1 MDQEA
6 WNRIYKDLEDDLAAR
21 RKRAG
26 IPSELDIIIAIDK
39 ARFAMDRG
47 DDDEAIA
54 IIQDVKRQIGNDAP
68 LTRSAGAAPSL
79 DRLDALEDSLHA
91 MTRLGSA
98 RLEVVGEDE
107 EEPTRSASRNTKV
120 NKSIK
125 YDDIADEYVKLW
137 ETSRLRPEKLSAI
150 RREADRVVANR
161 KVYEEISE
169 ETDVPWWFVGLIHGM
184 ECSFSLQKHLHN
196 GDSLKARTWQV
207 PAGRPK
213 EGSPPF
219 TFVDSAVDALE
230 YDKFAGKTDWP
241 LPMVL
246 FRLERYNGF
255 GYRRKFGFA
264 SPYLWSYTSHFTA
277 GKYVKD
283 GVFDVNA
290 VSKQCGA
297 AAMLRD
303 LVERG
308 IVSFEEKPAA
318 PVVAA
323 PVAPKPEPAP
333 VAEPAPSPV
342 ATPAPPPAPAPQ
354 PVAAPQPAPIQVV
367 APAPEPAPTP
377 PPAPQTQPAPQPAP
391 APQVAATPV
400 PTPAPEPAATPPPP
414 APPAPTPVAA
424 KPEPAPAPPTAPPPP
439 APTPTAAPAAAQEP
453 KPAPPPVDPGS
464 GISPAVAAALAELA
478 RRSK

>member
-21 RKRAG
+21 RLRAG
-26 IPSELDIIIAIDK
+26 IPSELDLIIAIDK

-54 IIQDVKRQIGNDAP
+54 IIQDVKRQLGSDQP
-68 LTRSAGAAPSL
+68 LTRSAGASPSL
-79 DRLDALEDSLHA
+79 DRLDALEDNLHA
-91 MTRLGSA
+91 ATRLGSA

-125 YDDIADEYVKLW
+125 YDDIKDEFVKLW
-137 ETSRLRPEKLSAI
+137 ETSRLRPERLSAI

-161 KVYEEISE
+161 KVYEEVSE

-264 SPYLWSYTSHFTA
+264 SPYLWSYTNHFTA

-283 GVFDVNA
+283 GVYDPNA
-290 VSKQCGA
+290 ISKQCGA

-308 IVSFEEKPAA
+308 IVSFDGKPAA
-318 PVVAA
+318 PVVAV
-323 PVAPKPEPAP
+323 PVIPAVTPKPEPA
-333 VAEPAPSPV
+333 VEPAPAPTPV
-342 ATPAPPPAPAPQ
+342 AAPAPAAAPAATPAPAPAPAPIE
-354 PVAAPQPAPIQVV
+354 VAAPAPK
-367 APAPEPAPTP
+367 PE
-377 PPAPQTQPAPQPAP
+377 
-391 APQVAATPV
+391 PV
-400 PTPAPEPAATPPPP
+400 PTPAPVAGPEPTPPP
-414 APPAPTPVAA
+414 APPAPTPVAPLPPALAAA
-424 KPEPAPAPPTAPPPP
+424 KPEPASAPAPVPVPVP
-439 APTPTAAPAAAQEP
+439 AAAPAPAPAAEP
-453 KPAPPPVDPGS
+453 MPAPPPVDPGS

-478 RRSK
+478 RRSR

>member
-6 WNRIYKDLEDDLAAR
+6 WNRIYKDLEDDLATR

-26 IPSELDIIIAIDK
+26 IPSELDLIVAIDK

-54 IIQDVKRQIGNDAP
+54 IIQDVKRQLGADAP

-79 DRLDALEDSLHA
+79 DRLDALEDNLHA
-91 MTRLGSA
+91 TTRLGSA

-125 YDDIADEYVKLW
+125 YDDIKDEYVKLW
-137 ETSRLRPEKLSAI
+137 EASELRPEKLSAV

-219 TFVDSAVDALE
+219 AFVDSAVDALE
-230 YDKFAGKTDWP
+230 YDKFSGKTDWP

-283 GVFDVNA
+283 GVFDANA

-318 PVVAA
+318 PVVAV
-323 PVAPKPEPAP
+323 PVAPKPAPAPEPAPAPAP
-333 VAEPAPSPV
+333 VAAPAP
-342 ATPAPPPAPAPQ
+342 TPAPAPA
-354 PVAAPQPAPIQVV
+354 PEPAAVPIPAPIQVV
-367 APAPEPAPTP
+367 APAPAPSP
-377 PPAPQTQPAPQPAP
+377 EP
-391 APQVAATPV
+391 APQVAVAPA
-400 PTPAPEPAATPPPP
+400 PAPSPAPAAPEPASAPPVP
-414 APPAPTPVAA
+414 APAAAPAPTPAAA
-424 KPEPAPAPPTAPPPP
+424 KPEPAPATVLAAAPVP
-439 APTPTAAPAAAQEP
+439 AAEPEPVAAPAG
-453 KPAPPPVDPGS
+453 PGS

-478 RRSK
+478 RRSR